1 MAWFGD
7 GLPSLSNL
15 KGQLTNFT
23 KEVLSEGIVEEID
36 ERSKELNEANQ
47 KCVELQEVLNSKDAE
62 ISLLRR
68 QNCELQKAV
77 VELNAKTKDSND
89 SNQDG
94 EDEVFFFW
102 DPPSTKNRNSKSQ
115 NHVRQLQ
122 EQLAQ
127 ATMKIRDL
135 ESEVKRIQKVNNS
148 SLKDELT
155 EEHQKAE
162 FIRAKQDMM
171 NRIIRMEEKSRE
183 AERNSK
189 RMQSDEAALIND
201 FRTVLSKLN
210 SLEKLDLVRGALKA
224 LETENEKYSEA
235 NKQEKSDF
243 DEKFKRPNT
252 VDHEP
257 VAFKTNFD
265 VNSKNRVRH
274 DGFIE
279 ASSNMESELYKK
291 IEELQEENKT
301 LFASV
306 EELDQQHEES
316 IEKLLSLKEEIEKKH
331 ECLQHAYEQLY
342 VDYNQ
347 AQDKVAELEGK
358 LAGPGKPVR
367 TEAVSRSVQINGLGN
382 VDKHV
387 QTNEPE
393 SEEEETSE
401 EQAARSD
408 VDELTKKVKDIL
420 KGSFVEVETNESI
433 FETLARQYIDVKW
446 KKDVVEKWVSELNRE
461 LKGVVEMKE
470 DLQLECN
477 IKQSH
482 IDILLQEIEDL
493 ESNLPSIPEA
503 NEERV
508 ASLESEIDSL
518 HEEVKRLQTEN
529 ATLRKKNSL
538 RKKNTILRG
547 TGPNE
552 TRLKNQ
558 AHSAAASRVKISER
572 LENIPED
579 IEDTFNT
586 MENLKR
592 RLHTALDENDE
603 LRKKVELLES
613 TVKETQEQL
622 RMSLEKCKGLDENI
636 EFIEELKL
644 DLENA
649 RRELKTSTSNAKQ
662 LENNLTLLQDE
673 KNGVH
678 RENEELSRRNKELE
692 TEISQWRENNSETGN
707 KDTLEDLREE
717 VNKLNSDSDRL
728 KRDLAYMSKDL
739 NEAFD
744 QIDSKESF
752 IARLSQENKSLTK
765 ENSSL
770 LEQLTNIQDKCND
783 KIAIVNREKNSLE
796 EVWSNLKEKMMVRE
810 GELEDVR
817 KRLERTEA
825 MHETFTSEYR
835 RTKEANMELQLEN
848 TNLKNEVMKYTE
860 SNSESTEKLLS
871 MQNDYAQLE
880 NEVETLRLR
889 ERELQKL
896 QESFAVVSEENKTLK
911 GEYETVQDS
920 CRKLEHDIECLQAEK
935 KELLNRI
942 NENVCDNEKQEIIV
956 LLEEKTRENNSL
968 KDDNSRLMTEI
979 TNSQKKLQ
987 EVIES
992 HTESSTMAKETI
1004 ESLSHLIKE
1013 KDEEIGRLKNELDL
1027 AKNNTEISNH
1037 IATIQ
1042 NERDELVKLVTIKH
1056 NESVQYHGEI
1066 QRLTHLFN
1074 EQTTQIQ
1081 SLLAEKDVN
1090 LAELREKDAQLLWSK
1105 NELQAVQQRLRNAEE
1120 LNPKETCGIVE
1131 HSTQIAQIG
1140 VLTEK
1145 CNALEAALI
1154 QEQSNNRMLQNQLK
1168 ESQSKEASAGKEL
1181 ERLRTHLVDMEA
1193 SYTEDALVS
1202 EEARKELEAKL
1213 QQAEEKVK
1221 INSNAYTSASIR
1233 TNQQVE
1239 TLQQQMALIIQQRD
1253 DIQNKLSSAED
1264 KILSQTASLTNLQI
1278 VLEQFQRDKEKD
1290 IIMATERIQSKLTE
1304 SHKKQ
1309 EELANDVI
1317 VLKEQLAEAKE
1328 CLQAASRLSEQLDKK
1343 TERIEQLSQEVD
1355 RLTNLVNTADHR
1367 IEEAKLSGES
1377 KVDKTLIK
1385 NLLLGYLSSSAAD
1398 KSSVLRVFSTVLEFS
1413 EAEKDKAGL
1422 NNAVAQNSWFSRLSG
1437 GSTIPNKDHE
1447 ASLSA
1452 AFVRFLENESKPK
1465 PQLPALPIQTSPLS
1479 RPGHSRQ
1486 QSTSSTQSTSLLS
1499 NVNLPTF
1506 PDFIPARN
1514 TGSILKEVLKDS

>member
-408 VDELTKKVKDIL
+408 VDELTKK
-420 KGSFVEVETNESI
+420 
-433 FETLARQYIDVKW
+433 
-446 KKDVVEKWVSELNRE
+446 
-461 LKGVVEMKE
+461 
-470 DLQLECN
+470 
-477 IKQSH
+477 
-482 IDILLQEIEDL
+482 EIEDL